1 MDEEFR
7 DQEDN
12 FGIQTQETETQ
23 VPSEQQPE
31 QEMFE
36 ESRAETPVE
45 TPEEPEEQRK
55 TQTERMEEAFQNE
68 REQRYSRDEYGSSF
82 YTSGD
87 TAEGNG
93 SAGISIASM
102 VCGILSILCCCTGW
116 FGLILSAIALVMGI
130 VSVKNN
136 YSGRE
141 MAIAG
146 IITGGCGI
154 ALCFVMLIFAAIVNG
169 LSNSVIRD
177 TLQIYDLYDLQ
188 DIL

>member
-12 FGIQTQETETQ
+12 FDIEAQKTETQ
-23 VPSEQQPE
+23 DLSGQQPE
-31 QEMFE
+31 QEIFE
-36 ESRAETPVE
+36 ESRAETPD
-45 TPEEPEEQRK
+45 EPEEQRKK

-82 YTSGD
+82 YNSGD

-130 VSVKNN
+130 ISVKNN

-177 TLQIYDLYDLQ
+177 TLQIYDLYDIQ